1 MNERQRMFR
10 ARTYRQLSVKGWR
23 GHGLSP
29 CNTVVVALIAIAVI
43 VAILETEPRIMA
55 DPRIAKAFHA
65 LNLVFAVVFTI
76 EYLARLWIAGEETRY
91 QGLRGRLR
99 YALSLPAIIDLLAV
113 IPFYL
118 TLGAD
123 DAFIL
128 RLLRLMR
135 ILALARLG
143 EFSEAARL
151 LIRCVRRRSYEL
163 TLSFS
168 VAMAVLI
175 FAATALYLVEGHAQ
189 PDAFGSIPRA
199 LWWSVAT
206 LTTVGYGDVYPVT
219 VLGRVLAGITA
230 LAAIGLIAMPA
241 GILAGAFSDAFQD
254 NRRRKD

>member
-1 MNERQRMFR
+1 MGERRNLLR
-10 ARTYRQLSVKGWR
+10 AWMYRQLSVKGR
-23 GHGLSP
+23 HGQGLSP
-29 CNTVVVALIAIAVI
+29 CNVVIVVLIVIAVL

-55 DPRIAKAFHA
+55 DTRIAMVFRA
-65 LNLVFAVVFTI
+65 LNVVFAVVFTI
-76 EYLARLWIAGEETRY
+76 EYVARLWIAGEETRY

-118 TLGAD
+118 TFGAD

-143 EFSEAARL
+143 EFSEAARV
-151 LIRCVRRRSYEL
+151 LIRCVRRRGYEL

-168 VAMAVLI
+168 VAIAVLV
-175 FAATALYLVEGHAQ
+175 FAATALYLVEGHTQ

-206 LTTVGYGDVYPVT
+206 LTTVGYGDVFPIT
-219 VLGRVLAGITA
+219 VVGRVLAGITA

-241 GILAGAFSDAFQD
+241 GILAAAFSEAFRD
-254 NRRRKD
+254 KGRRKD